1 MTRPLHILVALTLT
15 AGAASPSHAQAVKG
29 SATKTITTS
38 AQSARGSV
46 IQGTVRDAATGE
58 PVTGASIKVQGDKGG
73 TLTDIDG
80 HFTIKAKQL
89 PATLVVNF
97 VGYRKL
103 TYDVYDTDE
112 PLTIDLTEDHVAIN
126 EVVVL
131 GYGTQNRK
139 QLTGSVAKLKPQEQL
154 KTATSVN
161 DVLGGA
167 VSGLNISQ
175 SSGQPGAASSVR
187 IRGGNSI
194 TGGNEPL
201 YVIDGVLVYNNDDAT
216 QTGVGRSASTF
227 DPLATVNPSDIESI
241 EVLKDVSAT
250 AIYGSRG
257 ANGVIIVT
265 TKQGKAGKP
274 HIEYGYSV
282 GVSALHK
289 KLSLL
294 DARQWGELYLEIAT
308 DAQKKATGVTPEVVS
323 AWGKGYDWQDAY
335 FHTAVTQ
342 QHQLSVSGGS
352 DKEHYLLSA
361 NYTDQD
367 GIVRGTDFTRYGAR
381 LNYSRDLFSNF
392 TVGTT
397 VNVSKSAQNGLS
409 TFQNTVNGL
418 SGQLE
423 QALRTSPAVPIRD
436 ENGAWNYANPF
447 EAGDLVKSG
456 GITPNAIAEQQ
467 TVTSLTKVNTFL
479 GTLSATYKPVKGLT
493 LKVQGSSHIIH
504 TNQDF
509 YSPSSATVGF
519 FSNGYGSVGS
529 KTWESDQLEATA
541 NYRKVLGEVHELEV
555 LGGFTTQ
562 TTKSE
567 SVVAA
572 AADFANDNL
581 GYHSLQ
587 SGAQR
592 VAPVTESVKST
603 LNSFIGRVNYTLLGR
618 YNLTAT
624 LRADGSS
631 RFADNH
637 KWGYFP
643 SIGASWNISDEPFL
657 KAARHSLGSLKLRAS
672 YGTVGNQEIGDYQF
686 LSKYA
691 STLGYY
697 YFNGTLATGYY
708 RSSLANADLKW
719 ETTCSFNVGV
729 DWSLLGGRLAITAD
743 YYVKKTSDL
752 LVDIAVEQTT
762 GFSSQLRN
770 VGNVSNSGIELSVNA
785 TPIQRKRLTWTVY
798 ANAAHNKN
806 KVTSLGGGQTQI
818 INSNQTII
826 RVGEPLGSFYGWV
839 FDGLV
844 QKGQELSKVPVPVTK
859 TNVEYGDAK
868 FVDQNHDGQIDQEG
882 DRVVLGNTQPKLVY
896 GFGSSLRVR
905 RFDISFQ
912 FQGSYGNKL
921 YNRLRQSLE
930 TPSTSYNVSTA
941 LLDRW
946 TEDHTETL
954 VPKATA
960 KVSYTSYLDS
970 RYVESASYLRLKNL
984 QVGYTLPVRLALRQ
998 KLTVNIYASAQN
1010 LITFTPYKGYDPEFS
1025 GAVDNGIYPS
1035 ARSFL
1040 FGVKIAY

>member
-1 MTRPLHILVALTLT
+1 MKRIFHVFVALTVFV
-15 AGAASPSHAQAVKG
+15 GATGQAIAQNIK
-29 SATKTITTS
+29 
-38 AQSARGSV
+38 
-46 IQGTVRDAATGE
+46 GTVRDAANGE
-58 PVTGASIKVQGDKGG
+58 PVVGATIQLQDGKAGAV
-73 TLTDIDG
+73 TDLDG
-80 HFTIKAKQL
+80 HFTIKARQL
-89 PATLVVNF
+89 PATLVVNY

-103 TYDVYDTDE
+103 TYDVYDTEE
-112 PLTIDLTEDHVAIN
+112 PLTIDLTEDRN
-126 EVVVL
+126 SLSEVVVV

-139 QLTGSVAKLKPQEQL
+139 QLTGSVTTIKPAEQL
-154 KTATSVN
+154 KTATSID

-175 SSGQPGAASSVR
+175 SSGQPGASASVR

-201 YVIDGVLVYNNDDAT
+201 YVIDGVLIYNSDDAT
-216 QTGVGRSASTF
+216 QTGVGRSSSTF
-227 DPLATVNPSDIESI
+227 NPLATVNPSDIESI
-241 EVLKDVSAT
+241 EVLKDVSAS

-265 TKQGKAGKP
+265 TKQGKKGKP
-274 HIEYGYSV
+274 HIEYGYSL
-282 GVSALHK
+282 GVANVRK

-294 DARQWGELYLEIAT
+294 NAQQWGELYLEIAT
-308 DAQKKATGVTPEVVS
+308 DAQKKATGVTPELVAS
-323 AWGKGYDWQDAY
+323 WGKGYDWQDAY
-335 FHTAVTQ
+335 FRTALTQ

-392 TVGTT
+392 TVGVN
-397 VNVSKSAQNGLS
+397 VNVSKSTQNGLS
-409 TFQNTVNGL
+409 TFTNSANGL

-423 QALRTSPAVPIRD
+423 QALRTSPAVPIRTAD
-436 ENGAWNYANPF
+436 GAWNYANPF

-456 GITPNAIAEQQ
+456 GITPNAIAELE
-467 TVTSLTKVNTFL
+467 TVTSKTKVNNFL
-479 GTLSATYKPVKGLT
+479 GTAHATWKPVKGLT
-493 LKVQGSSHIIH
+493 LKLQGSSNIIH
-504 TNQDF
+504 TTEDF
-509 YSPSSATVGF
+509 YSPSSATAGF
-519 FSNGYGSVGS
+519 FSNGYGSVGNKS
-529 KTWESDQLEATA
+529 WESNQLEATA
-541 NYRKVLGEVHELEV
+541 TYRRLFGEAHELEV

-567 SVVAA
+567 SAVAA

-581 GYHSLQ
+581 GYNSLQ
-587 SGAQR
+587 SGSQR
-592 VAPVTESVKST
+592 VAPLTEAVKST
-603 LNSFIGRVNYTLLGR
+603 LNSFIARVNYTLLSR

-643 SIGASWNISDEPFL
+643 SVGVSWNISDEPFFKNL
-657 KAARHSLGSLKLRAS
+657 RHSIGSLKLRAS

-697 YFNGTLATGYY
+697 YFNGNLTTGYY
-708 RSSLANADLKW
+708 RSSLLNADLKW
-719 ETTCSFNVGV
+719 ESTRSFNIGA
-729 DWSLLGGRLAITAD
+729 DWSLLGGRLTFTAD

-752 LVDIAVEQTT
+752 LVNIAVEQTT
-762 GFSSQLRN
+762 GFDTQLRN
-770 VGNVSNSGIELSVNA
+770 VGNVSNKGVELSVNA

-798 ANAAHNKN
+798 ANLAHNKN
-806 KVTSLGGGQTQI
+806 EVTSLGKGQTQI
-818 INSNQTII
+818 INSDQTII
-826 RVGEPLGSFYGWV
+826 RVGEPLGSFYGWQ

-844 QKGQELSKVPVPVTK
+844 QKGEDITKVPVPVTK

-868 FVDQNHDGQIDQEG
+868 FVDRNGDGQIDQEG
-882 DRVVLGNTQPKLVY
+882 DRVVLGSTQPKLVY
-896 GFGSSLRVR
+896 GFGSSLRYR
-905 RFDISFQ
+905 RFDLSFQ

-946 TEDHTETL
+946 TEDNTSTL

-960 KVSYTSYLDS
+960 KVSYNNYLDS

-984 QVGYTLPVRLALRQ
+984 QVGYTLPIRLAQRQ
-998 KLTVNIYASAQN
+998 KLSLNVYASAQN
-1010 LITFTPYKGYDPEFS
+1010 LLTFTPYKGYDPEYS
-1025 GAVDNGIYPS
+1025 GTIDNGTYPT
-1035 ARSFL
+1035 ARSFI